1 MARLGLTCKDAF
13 VVFSQNETLKLQKQ
27 VKELETRLAKYEPEP
42 RFFESE
48 QIWEDVR
55 DEADAVLRDWIQ
67 KNVTVPETV
76 DYADLGLVLDDAYD
90 GDAFR
95 EAIIQNAYSKT
106 QSKEFS
112 ERIAGDCLRHVLTA
126 MEAIEISSTEE
137 LREELFEDIHVFRSV
152 ILNAITDFMNSF
164 LEDNGIIE
172 YPTRMINRLR
182 MLFEADFS
190 SPSPEDQG

>member
-1 MARLGLTCKDAF
+1 M
-13 VVFSQNETLKLQKQ
+13 
-27 VKELETRLAKYEPEP
+27 
-42 RFFESE
+42 
-48 QIWEDVR
+48 
-55 DEADAVLRDWIQ
+55 
-67 KNVTVPETV
+67 
-76 DYADLGLVLDDAYD
+76 
-90 GDAFR
+90 R

-137 LREELFEDIHVFRSV
+137 LREELFEDIQVFRSV

-172 YPTRMINRLR
+172 YPTRMLNRLR
-182 MLFEADFS
+182 MLFEADLS
-190 SPSPEDQG
+190 SPSLENQG

>member
-1 MARLGLTCKDAF
+1 
-13 VVFSQNETLKLQKQ
+13 
-27 VKELETRLAKYEPEP
+27 
-42 RFFESE
+42 
-48 QIWEDVR
+48 
-55 DEADAVLRDWIQ
+55 
-67 KNVTVPETV
+67 
-76 DYADLGLVLDDAYD
+76 
-90 GDAFR
+90 
-95 EAIIQNAYSKT
+95 
-106 QSKEFS
+106 
-112 ERIAGDCLRHVLTA
+112 

>member
-112 ERIAGDCLRHVLTA
+112 ECIAGDCLRHVLTA

-137 LREELFEDIHVFRSV
+137 LREELFEDIEQRS
-152 ILNAITDFMNSF
+152 IDLLT
-164 LEDNGIIE
+164 L
-172 YPTRMINRLR
+172 
-182 MLFEADFS
+182 
-190 SPSPEDQG
+190 

>member
-76 DYADLGLVLDDAYD
+76 DYVIWDLCWTMRMMVMH
-90 GDAFR
+90 
-95 EAIIQNAYSKT
+95 
-106 QSKEFS
+106 S
-112 ERIAGDCLRHVLTA
+112 ERRSFKMLTA
-126 MEAIEISSTEE
+126 RHKAKSFRNVLRAI
-137 LREELFEDIHVFRSV
+137 V
-152 ILNAITDFMNSF
+152 
-164 LEDNGIIE
+164 
-172 YPTRMINRLR
+172 
-182 MLFEADFS
+182 
-190 SPSPEDQG
+190 

>member
-42 RFFESE
+42 RFLESE

-76 DYADLGLVLDDAYD
+76 NYADLGLVLEVAYD
-90 GDAFR
+90 VDTFR

-106 QSKEFS
+106 QSEEFS
-112 ERIAGDCLRHVLTA
+112 ERIADDCLRNVLTA
-126 MEAIEISSTEE
+126 IDAIRFSLSGDLWEE
-137 LREELFEDIHVFRSV
+137 LLKDIELFRFALLNV
-152 ILNAITDFMNSF
+152 IADFMNSF
-164 LEDNGIIE
+164 LEDNAIIE
-172 YPTRMINRLR
+172 YPAHTSL
-182 MLFEADFS
+182 ATDT
-190 SPSPEDQG
+190 